1 MGRLGE
7 KNTFVDEVYNEFLD
21 LDYDVTYTDLN
32 PKRDNKEKMDK
43 AEDVLS
49 KLYGIVE
56 TEYKEVSERYNIE
69 SIEEIK
75 KELTNSGEIN
85 SVQMTLQ
92 EELLQT
98 RLGGSLANFGFLID
112 GNELPIEKD
121 IQEMMLNLL
130 IIEHYFG
137 KTKEEEEKDKEK
149 DKTKGGG
156 GGGGGSGGGGGGGG
170 STIGGTGGGSTGGGG
185 GETGNPPGGGGG
197 GGSTPP
203 GPPPPSPPPGTG
215 GGDSGGDDEE
225 DDEED
230 GPPGEIT
237 DGQPEGDTEPPTTP
251 DPELE
256 GTETPPSEEDK
267 VDEVDPIN
275 DNDNDNAKKYKIAC
289 WICNDENGKKPTFS
303 AKLTPEELQRLEEMG
318 IGVERT
324 SARSATDDT
333 ETLTLTQT
341 ETETEN
347 PPETS
352 FSPKEIADCARYD
365 LQILRIILVV
375 CKIIKVLT
383 LILDPI
389 YAITTQIIELAALA
403 CGCWSSPANVS
414 EIVQRLIQV
423 VISAG
428 TNAVSTLIDKLW
440 KMLGL
445 NCLTETSLDLID
457 KIQNALT
464 GLGKI
469 NQSVVATANKFVT
482 TADNVYQDSAQVIEA
497 WNNAKSQFLAKREN
511 DFKSIFNKEAMFG
524 SEGFLQDFKNTLWD
538 NTSPNGWLTGPAAS
552 ILGNSQVAKDIKD
565 VKKFV
570 ENEIEK
576 NKGGK
581 QIKETFGK
589 ETQRWS
595 ELSEYFMKNTHFSE
609 TDAAWSEGVAN
620 FWNWSRTDENGN
632 KETPSAGEILL
643 NGFGIDNGSNS
654 RATTSST
661 GSSSSQSKAN
671 ANAQVNNLT
680 AEQESNETPAKSV
693 ENINEPK

>member
-75 KELTNSGEIN
+75 KELSNTGEIN

-92 EELLQT
+92 EELLQI

-137 KTKEEEEKDKEK
+137 KSKEEEEKEKEK
-149 DKTKGGG
+149 DKTKGG

-170 STIGGTGGGSTGGGG
+170 GGDSGGGG

-197 GGSTPP
+197 GGTGP
-203 GPPPPSPPPGTG
+203 GPEPGPGGGDG
-215 GGDSGGDDEE
+215 GGDSGGDD
-225 DDEED
+225 DEEPPSD
-230 GPPGEIT
+230 GEPGDII
-237 DGQPEGDTEPPTTP
+237 DGQPGGDTEPPTAP
-251 DPELE
+251 DPESE
-256 GTETPPSEEDK
+256 GDDTPPSEEDK
-267 VDEVDPIN
+267 VDDVDPGN
-275 DNDNDNAKKYKIAC
+275 DNDNDNAKEYKMAC
-289 WICNDENGKKPTFS
+289 WICNVENGKKLTFS
-303 AKLTPEELQRLEEMG
+303 AKLTPEELQRLKEMG
-318 IGVERT
+318 IGVDRT
-324 SARSATDDT
+324 ISARSATNTT
-333 ETLTLTQT
+333 ETLTLTKT
-341 ETETEN
+341 ETET

-352 FSPKEIADCARYD
+352 FSPKEMADCAKYD
-365 LQILRIILVV
+365 LQILYIILVV

-423 VISAG
+423 VISAA
-428 TNAVSTLIDKLW
+428 TNAVSTLIDKFW

-445 NCLTETSLDLID
+445 NCLTETSIDLIN

-469 NQSVVATANKFVT
+469 SQSVKTTANKFVK
-482 TADNVYQDSAQVIEA
+482 TADNIYQDSAQVIEA

-511 DFKSIFNKEAMFG
+511 DFKSLFNKEAMFG
-524 SEGFLQDFKNTLWD
+524 SEGFLQDFKNTLWN
-538 NTSPNGWLTGPAAS
+538 NTSTNGWLTGPAAS

-565 VKKFV
+565 VKKLV
-570 ENEIEK
+570 ESEIEK

-589 ETQRWS
+589 ETQRWG

-620 FWNWSRTDENGN
+620 FWNWERTNEDGTP
-632 KETPSAGEILL
+632 ETPSAGEILL

-654 RATTSST
+654 SAKT
-661 GSSSSQSKAN
+661 
-671 ANAQVNNLT
+671 QVNNLA

-693 ENINEPK
+693 DNVNDPK

>member
-92 EELLQT
+92 EELLET
-98 RLGGSLANFGFLID
+98 RLGGSLANFGFLIGGAD
-112 GNELPIEKD
+112 NELPIEKD
-121 IQEMMLNLL
+121 IKELMLDLL
-130 IIEHYFG
+130 IIEHHFG
-137 KTKEEEEKDKEK
+137 KSKEEEEKEK

-156 GGGGGSGGGGGGGG
+156 GSGGGSTPPGPSPVPGGGSGGG
-170 STIGGTGGGSTGGGG
+170 STPPGP
-185 GETGNPPGGGGG
+185 PPGGGGG

-203 GPPPPSPPPGTG
+203 GPPPGGGGGTG
-215 GGDSGGDDEE
+215 GGGSGGDD
-225 DDEED
+225 DEEPPSD
-230 GPPGEIT
+230 GEPGDIT
-237 DGQPEGDTEPPTTP
+237 DGEPEGDTEPPTTP
-251 DPELE
+251 GPDAE
-256 GTETPPSEEDK
+256 GDDTPPSEEDK
-267 VDEVDPIN
+267 VDDVDPGN
-275 DNDNDNAKKYKIAC
+275 DNDNDDANPYKISC
-289 WICNDENGKKPTFS
+289 FICNDENGEKPTFS
-303 AKLTPEELQRLEEMG
+303 AKLTPAEVQRLKEMG
-318 IGVERT
+318 IGVERM
-324 SARSATDDT
+324 ADDNAGDATDDRIVT
-333 ETLTLTQT
+333 ETD
-341 ETETEN
+341 N
-347 PPETS
+347 DNNETS
-352 FSPKEIADCARYD
+352 FSPKEIADCAKYD

-375 CKIIKVLT
+375 CKIIRALT

-423 VISAG
+423 VISAA

-445 NCLTETSLDLID
+445 NCLTETSIDLIN

-469 NQSVVATANKFVT
+469 NQSVVATANKFVKA
-482 TADNVYQDSAQVIEA
+482 ADNVYQDSAQVIEA

-511 DFKSIFNKEAMFG
+511 DFKSLFNKEAMFG

-538 NTSPNGWLTGPAAS
+538 NTSTNGWLTGPAAS

-565 VKKFV
+565 VKKLV
-570 ENEIEK
+570 ESEIEK
-576 NKGGK
+576 NRDGK

-609 TDAAWSEGVAN
+609 TTKAWSDGLEN
-620 FWNWSRTDENGN
+620 FWNWERTNEDGTKEN
-632 KETPSAGEILL
+632 PSAGEILL
-643 NGFGIDNGSNS
+643 NGFGMYTGSS
-654 RATTSST
+654 SSATTSGT
-661 GSSSSQSKAN
+661 GSSSSQSKVN
-671 ANAQVNNLT
+671 AKNQVNNLV

-693 ENINEPK
+693 DNINDPK

>member
-43 AEDVLS
+43 AEDVLN

-92 EELLQT
+92 EELLQI

-137 KTKEEEEKDKEK
+137 KSKEEEEKEKEK

-156 GGGGGSGGGGGGGG
+156 GGSGGDSTPPGPPPVPGGGS
-170 STIGGTGGGSTGGGG
+170 
-185 GETGNPPGGGGG
+185 E

-203 GPPPPSPPPGTG
+203 GPPPGGGDGTG
-215 GGDSGGDDEE
+215 GGGSGGDD
-225 DDEED
+225 DEEPPSD
-230 GPPGEIT
+230 GEPGDIT
-237 DGQPEGDTEPPTTP
+237 DGEPEGDTEPPTTP
-251 DPELE
+251 DPESE
-256 GTETPPSEEDK
+256 GDDTPPSEEDK
-267 VDEVDPIN
+267 VDGVDPVN
-275 DNDNDNAKKYKIAC
+275 DYDNDDANPYKISC

-303 AKLTPEELQRLEEMG
+303 AKLTPEELQRLKEMG

-324 SARSATDDT
+324 SNTRSATDDAT
-333 ETLTLTQT
+333 ETLTLTRT
-341 ETETEN
+341 ETET

-352 FSPKEIADCARYD
+352 FSPKEMADCAKYD

-375 CKIIKVLT
+375 CKMIKVLT

-389 YAITTQIIELAALA
+389 YAIATQIIELAALA

-423 VISAG
+423 VISAA

-445 NCLTETSLDLID
+445 NCLTETSIDLIN

-469 NQSVVATANKFVT
+469 NQSVVATANKFVK
-482 TADNVYQDSAQVIEA
+482 TADNIYQDSAQVIEA

-511 DFKSIFNKEAMFG
+511 DFKSLFNKEAMFG

-538 NTSPNGWLTGPAAS
+538 NTSTNGWLTGPAAS

-565 VKKFV
+565 VKKLV
-570 ENEIEK
+570 ESEIEK
-576 NKGGK
+576 NRDGK

-609 TDAAWSEGVAN
+609 TNDAWSEGVAN
-620 FWNWSRTDENGN
+620 FWNWERTNEDGTKDN
-632 KETPSAGEILL
+632 PSAGEILL
-643 NGFGIDNGSNS
+643 NGFGMYTGSS
-654 RATTSST
+654 SSATASGT
-661 GSSSSQSKAN
+661 GSSSSQSKVN
-671 ANAQVNNLT
+671 AKNQVNNLT

-693 ENINEPK
+693 DNINDPK

>member
-75 KELTNSGEIN
+75 KELSNTGEIN
-85 SVQMTLQ
+85 SIQMTLQ
-92 EELLQT
+92 EELLQI

-137 KTKEEEEKDKEK
+137 KSKEEEEKEKEK
-149 DKTKGGG
+149 DKTKGG
-156 GGGGGSGGGGGGGG
+156 S
-170 STIGGTGGGSTGGGG
+170 
-185 GETGNPPGGGGG
+185 G

-203 GPPPPSPPPGTG
+203 GPPPVPGGGSEGGSTPPGPPPPGGGGGSEGGSTPPGPPPGGGGGTG
-215 GGDSGGDDEE
+215 GGGSGGDD
-225 DDEED
+225 DEEPPSD
-230 GPPGEIT
+230 GEPGDII

-251 DPELE
+251 DPDAE
-256 GTETPPSEEDK
+256 GDDTPPSEEDK
-267 VDEVDPIN
+267 VDDVDPVN
-275 DNDNDNAKKYKIAC
+275 DYDNDDANPYKISC

-303 AKLTPEELQRLEEMG
+303 AKLTPEELQRLKEMG

-324 SARSATDDT
+324 SNARSATDDAT
-333 ETLTLTQT
+333 ETLTLKRT
-341 ETETEN
+341 ETETET

-352 FSPKEIADCARYD
+352 FSPKEMADCARYD

-375 CKIIKVLT
+375 CKMIKAIT

-423 VISAG
+423 VISAA

-445 NCLTETSLDLID
+445 NCLTETSIDLIN

-469 NQSVVATANKFVT
+469 NQSVVATANKFVK
-482 TADNVYQDSAQVIEA
+482 TADNIYQDSAQVIEA

-511 DFKSIFNKEAMFG
+511 DFKSLFNKEAMFG
-524 SEGFLQDFKNTLWD
+524 SEGFLQDFKNTLWN
-538 NTSPNGWLTGPAAS
+538 NTSTNGWLTGPAAS

-565 VKKFV
+565 VKKLV
-570 ENEIEK
+570 ESEIEK
-576 NKGGK
+576 NRDGK

-609 TDAAWSEGVAN
+609 TTKAWSDGLEN
-620 FWNWSRTDENGN
+620 FWNWERTNEDGTKDN
-632 KETPSAGEILL
+632 PSAGEILL

-654 RATTSST
+654 RATTSGT
-661 GSSSSQSKAN
+661 GSSSSQSKVN
-671 ANAQVNNLT
+671 AKNQVNNLV

-693 ENINEPK
+693 ENINDPK

>member
-92 EELLQT
+92 EELLQI

-137 KTKEEEEKDKEK
+137 KSKEEEEKEKEK

-156 GGGGGSGGGGGGGG
+156 GGS
-170 STIGGTGGGSTGGGG
+170 
-185 GETGNPPGGGGG
+185 G

-203 GPPPPSPPPGTG
+203 GPPPGGGSGGGNTPPGPPPGGDSGGGSTPPGPPPGGGGGTGGGTG
-215 GGDSGGDDEE
+215 GGDDDEE
-225 DDEED
+225 PPSD
-230 GPPGEIT
+230 GEPGDIT
-237 DGQPEGDTEPPTTP
+237 DGEPKGDTEPPTTP
-251 DPELE
+251 DPDAE
-256 GTETPPSEEDK
+256 GDDTPPSEEDK
-267 VDEVDPIN
+267 VDDVDPVN
-275 DNDNDNAKKYKIAC
+275 DYDNDDANPYKISC

-303 AKLTPEELQRLEEMG
+303 AKLTPEELQRLKEMG

-324 SARSATDDT
+324 SNARSATDDAT
-333 ETLTLTQT
+333 ETLTLTRT
-341 ETETEN
+341 ETETET

-352 FSPKEIADCARYD
+352 FSPKEMADCAKYD

-375 CKIIKVLT
+375 CKMIKVLT

-423 VISAG
+423 VISAA

-445 NCLTETSLDLID
+445 NCLTETSIDLIN

-469 NQSVVATANKFVT
+469 NQSVVATANKFVK
-482 TADNVYQDSAQVIEA
+482 TADNIYQDSAQVIEA

-511 DFKSIFNKEAMFG
+511 DFKSLFNKEAMFG

-538 NTSPNGWLTGPAAS
+538 NTSTNGWLTGPAAS

-565 VKKFV
+565 VKKLV
-570 ENEIEK
+570 ESEIEK
-576 NKGGK
+576 NRDGK

-609 TDAAWSEGVAN
+609 TNDAWSEGVAN
-620 FWNWSRTDENGN
+620 FWNWERTNEDGTKDN
-632 KETPSAGEILL
+632 PSAGEILL
-643 NGFGIDNGSNS
+643 NGFGMYTGSS
-654 RATTSST
+654 SSATTSGT
-661 GSSSSQSKAN
+661 GSSSSQSKVSAKS
-671 ANAQVNNLT
+671 QVNNLT

-693 ENINEPK
+693 DNINEPK